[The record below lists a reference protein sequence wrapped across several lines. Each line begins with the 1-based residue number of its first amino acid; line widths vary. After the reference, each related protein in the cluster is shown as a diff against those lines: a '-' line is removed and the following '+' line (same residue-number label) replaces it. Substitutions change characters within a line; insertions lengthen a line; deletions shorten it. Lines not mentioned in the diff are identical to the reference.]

1 MTGGD
6 EPGDE
11 KIQALT
17 STTTK
22 QGDDVEEGKINS
34 LDEAEIFLYEHDIS
48 HARLQEMMND
58 EAKAKKLRRRIDC
71 TLLPLL
77 CGTYVLQYIDKQVR
91 FCFIFFS
98 VIFFLK
104 HWLIKKALS
113 YSAVFDLFSSAN
125 ITSDQY
131 GWLVSIFYFGIFL
144 PSSQAYT
151 DQY

>member
-34 LDEAEIFLYEHDIS
+34 LDEAELFLYEHDIS

-104 HWLIKKALS
+104 HWLIK
-113 YSAVFDLFSSAN
+113 
-125 ITSDQY
+125 
-131 GWLVSIFYFGIFL
+131 
-144 PSSQAYT
+144 
-151 DQY
+151 